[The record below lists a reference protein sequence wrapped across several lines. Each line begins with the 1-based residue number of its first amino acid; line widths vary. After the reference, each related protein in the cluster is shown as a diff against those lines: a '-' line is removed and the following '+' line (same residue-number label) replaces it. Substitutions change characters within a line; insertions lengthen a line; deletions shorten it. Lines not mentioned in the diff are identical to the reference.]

1 MMMEAE
7 TLGSNYNI
15 MSKKYSPFSKEE
27 LMPKPEMLEI
37 KKQKGELFI
46 GVPKETHLQ
55 EKRICLTPDA
65 VAALTNHGHRII
77 IESGAGEGANYTD
90 NEYSEA
96 GAKISYSTEEAFG
109 CNLILKVEPPSLK
122 EIEYIN
128 PQSTLFSA
136 LQLKTQNKKYFEA
149 LAKKRITAI
158 AFDFISDEHG
168 SYPVVKSLSE
178 IAGISSIL
186 IAAELMNNCSEG
198 NGLLLGNIGGVP
210 PPDVV
215 ILGAG
220 TVGEYAA
227 RSAVGLGAQVK
238 VFDNSITKL
247 RRLQDNLGNMVYTST
262 IQPKTLQK
270 ALMRCD
276 VAIGAVRGKTRTPV
290 IVSEELVQLMKDG
303 AVIVDVSIDS
313 GGCFETSEITTHNKP
328 TFVKHGVIHYCVP
341 NIPSR
346 YARTASL
353 SISNIF
359 TPYLLSI
366 GEEGGIE
373 EASRFDKS
381 LQKGM
386 YFYHGILTNRA
397 VADWFSLPYRDINL
411 LIF

>member
-1 MMMEAE
+1 
-7 TLGSNYNI
+7 
-15 MSKKYSPFSKEE
+15 MSKQYSPFSKEQ

-37 KKQKGELFI
+37 KREKGELFI

-65 VAALTNHGHRII
+65 VAALTNHGHKII
-77 IESGAGEGANYTD
+77 IETGAGEGANYSD
-90 NEYSEA
+90 KEYSEA
-96 GAKISYSTEEAFG
+96 GAKISYNTEEVFG
-109 CNLILKVEPPSLK
+109 CNLILKVEPPSIN
-122 EIEYIN
+122 EIKYIN
-128 PQSTLFSA
+128 PQSVLFSA

-168 SYPVVKSLSE
+168 VYPVVKSLSE
-178 IAGISSIL
+178 IAGISSVL
-186 IAAELMNNCSEG
+186 IAAELMSNSSKG
-198 NGLLLGNIGGVP
+198 NGLLLGNIGGVLP
-210 PPDVV
+210 PEVV

-220 TVGEYAA
+220 TVGEFAA
-227 RSAVGLGAQVK
+227 RSAIGLGAQVK
-238 VFDNSITKL
+238 VFDNSVTKL
-247 RRLQDNLGNMVYTST
+247 RRLQHNLGFMVFTST

-276 VAIGAVRGKTRTPV
+276 VAIGAVRGKTRTP
-290 IVSEELVQLMKDG
+290 ILVSETMVEQMKDG
-303 AVIVDVSIDS
+303 AIIVDVSIDS
-313 GGCFETSEITTHNKP
+313 GGCFETSEITSHNEP
-328 TFVKHGVIHYCVP
+328 TFVKHGVIHYAVP

-359 TPYLLSI
+359 TPYLLNI
-366 GEEGGIE
+366 GDEGGIE
-373 EASRFDKS
+373 DAARFDKS
-381 LQKGM
+381 LQRGM
-386 YFYHGILTNRA
+386 YFYHGILTNKA

>member
-1 MMMEAE
+1 
-7 TLGSNYNI
+7 
-15 MSKKYSPFSKEE
+15 MSKQYSPFSKEQI
-27 LMPKPEMLEI
+27 MPKPEMLEI
-37 KKQKGELFI
+37 KKQKGELII

-65 VAALTNHGHRII
+65 VAALTNHGHKII
-77 IESGAGEGANYTD
+77 IETGAGEGANYTD

-96 GAKISYSTEEAFG
+96 GAKISYSAEEVFG
-109 CNLILKVEPPSLK
+109 CNLILKVEPPSIK
-122 EIEYIN
+122 EIKYIN
-128 PQSTLFSA
+128 PQSVLFSA

-168 SYPVVKSLSE
+168 VYPVVKSLSE

-186 IAAELMNNCSEG
+186 IAAELMNTSSMG
-198 NGLLLGNIGGVP
+198 NGLLLGNIGGVLP
-210 PPDVV
+210 PVVV

-220 TVGEYAA
+220 TVGEFAA
-227 RSAVGLGAQVK
+227 RSAIGLGARVK
-238 VFDNSITKL
+238 VFDNSVTKL
-247 RRLQDNLGNMVYTST
+247 RRLQHNLGFMVFTST

-276 VAIGAVRGKTRTPV
+276 VAVGAVRGKTRTP
-290 IVSEELVQLMKDG
+290 ILVSETMVKQMKDG
-303 AVIVDVSIDS
+303 AIIVDVSIDS
-313 GGCFETSEITTHNKP
+313 GGCFETSEITTHNDP
-328 TFVKHGVIHYCVP
+328 TFVKHGVIHYGVP

-359 TPYLLSI
+359 TPYLLNI
-366 GEEGGIE
+366 GDEGGIE
-373 EASRFDKS
+373 DAARFDRS

-386 YFYHGILTNRA
+386 YFYHGILTNKA